1 MCIIAY
7 GIKKDIG
14 NQRFQNCLTNNPDGF
29 FLIGFKRG
37 NEDNKPEFLVRT
49 LLKKE
54 VVATWEKIPND
65 YIVLLHARIKTH
77 GSISGKN
84 VHGWNGDNWYFC
96 HNGILSLKNKGDLTD
111 SETFFRYLFLPAF
124 GKTDIEETNEGI
136 DNMVNSVIGS
146 SKFVFWKKGK
156 MLFYGNFERP
166 DKKKF
171 AYFSNNS
178 YQKKEYSYCSFY
190 GDEIYYDRKA
200 GYSKYSKTYNYSK
213 KYYSFNSKLIP
224 EKRVQ

>member
-77 GSISGKN
+77 GSISEKMFMGGT
-84 VHGWNGDNWYFC
+84 VAA
-96 HNGILSLKNKGDLTD
+96 GI
-111 SETFFRYLFLPAF
+111 FAIMAFYL
-124 GKTDIEETNEGI
+124 
-136 DNMVNSVIGS
+136 
-146 SKFVFWKKGK
+146 
-156 MLFYGNFERP
+156 
-166 DKKKF
+166 
-171 AYFSNNS
+171 
-178 YQKKEYSYCSFY
+178 
-190 GDEIYYDRKA
+190 
-200 GYSKYSKTYNYSK
+200 
-213 KYYSFNSKLIP
+213 
-224 EKRVQ
+224 

>member
-7 GIKKDIG
+7 GLKKDIG
-14 NQRFQNCLTNNPDGF
+14 NQHFQNCLTNNPDGF
-29 FLIGFKRG
+29 FLLGFKRG
-37 NEDNKPEFLVRT
+37 CKDDNPKFLIRT

-77 GSISGKN
+77 GSISEKN
-84 VHGWNGDNWYFC
+84 VHGWNSSGWYFC
-96 HNGILSLKNKGDLTD
+96 HNGILSIKNKGDLTD

-124 GKTDIEETNEGI
+124 GETDIDETNEGI
-136 DNMVNSVIGS
+136 DDMVNSVIGL

-166 DKKKF
+166 DKNKF
-171 AYFSNNS
+171 AYFSNDT
-178 YQKKEYSYCSFY
+178 YQKKEYSYCSFS
-190 GDEIYYDRKA
+190 GDEIYYDQKA
-200 GYSKYSKTYNYSK
+200 RYPKYTKVYNYSK

>member
-14 NQRFQNCLTNNPDGF
+14 NKRFQNCLTNNPDGF
-29 FLIGFKRG
+29 FLLGFKRG

-77 GSISGKN
+77 GSISEKN

-136 DNMVNSVIGS
+136 DDMVNSVIGL

-156 MLFYGNFERP
+156 MLFYGHFERP
-166 DKKKF
+166 DKNKF
-171 AYFSNNS
+171 AYFSNDTYIN
-178 YQKKEYSYCSFY
+178 
-190 GDEIYYDRKA
+190 YDKKA
-200 GYSKYSKTYNYSK
+200 GYPKYSKIYNYSK

>member
-14 NQRFQNCLTNNPDGF
+14 NKRFQNCLTNNPDGF
-29 FLIGFKRG
+29 FLLGFKRG
-37 NEDNKPEFLVRT
+37 AEDKKPEFLIRT

-65 YIVLLHARIKTH
+65 YIVLIHARIKTH
-77 GSISGKN
+77 GSISEKN
-84 VHGWNGDNWYFC
+84 VHGWNGDDWYFC
-96 HNGILSLKNKGDLTD
+96 HNGVLSIKNKGDLTD

-124 GKTDIEETNEGI
+124 GETDIEETNEGI
-136 DNMVNSVIGS
+136 NDMVNSVIGS

-156 MLFYGNFERP
+156 ILFYGNFERP
-166 DKKKF
+166 DKNKF

-178 YQKKEYSYCSFY
+178 YQKN
-190 GDEIYYDRKA
+190 
-200 GYSKYSKTYNYSK
+200 TTH
-213 KYYSFNSKLIP
+213 LIAN
-224 EKRVQ
+224 

>member
-77 GSISGKN
+77 GSISEKN

-146 SKFVFWKKGK
+146 SKFVFWKK
-156 MLFYGNFERP
+156 ERCCFMAISK
-166 DKKKF
+166 DRIKRNLLTFRTTLIKKKNIVTALF
-171 AYFSNNS
+171 MVMRFTMIEKPDILNIPRPTIT
-178 YQKKEYSYCSFY
+178 QKN
-190 GDEIYYDRKA
+190 
-200 GYSKYSKTYNYSK
+200 TTH
-213 KYYSFNSKLIP
+213 LIAN
-224 EKRVQ
+224 